1 MRGNEVKQG
10 SLPDRQSSGILLLG
24 SALIVNLEVTILL
37 ILGMIT
43 VVLGAISVSS
53 RELRHR
59 ITGEIGDGFA
69 IRAVTVNTRVLIA
82 MLTEW

>member
-1 MRGNEVKQG
+1 MQGNEVNQG
-10 SLPDRQSSGILLLG
+10 SLPNKQSSGILSHG

-53 RELRHR
+53 RDLRHR
-59 ITGEIGDGFA
+59 ITGEIGDGSA
-69 IRAVTVNTRVLIA
+69 SRAVTVDIRVLIA
-82 MLTEW
+82 ILTEW